1 MYFFPIW
8 EKQLSSCNT
17 GSNPSKEKRT
27 LSGASS
33 TSSFLSSQVVS
44 NQVLSTYE
52 CLTTVFGMG
61 TGGTTQLSPLDIVSD
76 AVAPSKLYRRHEH
89 FRVLAKLSGQRQ
101 PITYALRAWLLGR
114 FRIRAVS
121 ESTAPL
127 RVCLFDSS
135 AAVNVSQSRCAFSL
149 RSWDVFARGAFAD
162 SQSESDAPA
171 SQALGVLVRVGCT
184 PCGAST
190 PRLSTSSSLRRLTGL
205 LREKL
210 HLRAGFTLR
219 CFQRLSFPDA
229 ATQLHGWRHDWYTV
243 GPSTPVLSY

>member
-1 MYFFPIW
+1 MYAR
-8 EKQLSSCNT
+8 L
-17 GSNPSKEKRT
+17 T
-27 LSGASS
+27 L
-33 TSSFLSSQVVS
+33 L
-44 NQVLSTYE
+44 
-52 CLTTVFGMG
+52 
-61 TGGTTQLSPLDIVSD
+61 P
-76 AVAPSKLYRRHEH
+76 
-89 FRVLAKLSGQRQ
+89 
-101 PITYALRAWLLGR
+101 ALRQ
-114 FRIRAVS
+114 
-121 ESTAPL
+121 
-127 RVCLFDSS
+127 S

-149 RSWDVFARGAFAD
+149 RSWDVFAYELFPNRLHPCGFVSSTAQQRSTSANHAACFALAFLGRFRIRPVT
-162 SQSESDAPA
+162 QSASPLGQVSIPSKLYRRQEHFRWQNLAVNVNQSPA
-171 SQALGVLVRVGCT
+171 SPWDLVLGTFSHTACYPIDFRLLDRPVGQALGVLVRVGCT